1 MPNYNYARREF
12 LKKLSGMVDLPVE
25 PIHSDIPASQFP
37 EMATITLNGDL
48 TPYNGPW
55 GFDQAAHLLRR
66 TTFGVRK
73 GDVDQLVALG
83 SADAAVDFILDVP
96 VDAPAPP
103 INNYN
108 NPDFTDPDVPSG
120 QTWVNALPDFTGQ
133 AEGFRIESWR
143 GWWLQHMVESEPH
156 IREKM
161 TLFWH
166 NHFATQTSEVFIG
179 RLAYQNNA
187 LLRSMALGNFKAL
200 VRAVTLDPMMLVYLN
215 GYLNHK
221 DAPDENYSRELQE
234 LFTVGKDTLD
244 HYTEDDV
251 VAAARVLTGWRINPS
266 TADVFL
272 DFTAHDTSNK
282 QFSSFYNNT
291 VITGSING
299 DAELDALL
307 DMIFNTNEV
316 AAYIC
321 RKIYRYFIYYKID
334 QTVEDDIIQPLAQV
348 FRDNNYDIKP
358 VLETLFKSE
367 HFFDAMNTGC
377 YIKNPIDLMA
387 GVLRNFNQNIE
398 TSTLLDSFLMPLYLN
413 YTANSMQMLPGD
425 PPNVAGWSAYRQLP
439 VYYRIWVTADTIRNR
454 NIFSDTMTLYY
465 YETPNDRL
473 NVDSVAMAEQFDSP
487 DDPNMLLDDILR
499 LLLPQEISLAKK
511 TLLKS
516 ILLSGQTNDFY
527 WTLAWNN
534 YVNNPGDQM
543 AYETVR
549 FRLALLHKYIMNLP
563 EYQLA

>member
-133 AEGFRIESWR
+133 AEGYRIESWR

-473 NVDSVAMAEQFDSP
+473 SVDSVAMAEQFDSP

>member
-1 MPNYNYARREF
+1 
-12 LKKLSGMVDLPVE
+12 MVDLPVE

-133 AEGFRIESWR
+133 AEGYRIESWR

-473 NVDSVAMAEQFDSP
+473 SVDSVAMAEQFDSP